1 MAKKILVVDDEPDIL
16 KIVVF
21 RLKKLGYEV
30 TTASNGQEALDFIQK
45 IKPDLVVLDLIMP
58 VVDGY
63 EVCKQVKADEKLRH
77 IPVILLTAS
86 FTGELADK
94 AEKLGAD
101 DYLMKPFD
109 PEELLTKVKKF
120 IT

>member
-1 MAKKILVVDDEPDIL
+1 MVKK
-16 KIVVF
+16 
-21 RLKKLGYEV
+21 RLTSYK
-30 TTASNGQEALDFIQK
+30 K
-45 IKPDLVVLDLIMP
+45 IKPDLVVLDLVLPI
-58 VVDGY
+58 VDGY